1 MKSTYLAPAN
11 VPAKTPVFR
20 KIYERMRSA
29 ILNGDM
35 QPGTRVPSWTDL
47 ASELKV
53 SRGTIKAAYDCLA
66 GEGYLIGRGAAGTF
80 VNPELASMINR
91 AKPAVTR
98 MRQMRATTQAQPDAA
113 FGMTL
118 SNQGSRPFQMG
129 VPAFDVFP
137 RKLWGRLIARRARTM
152 NHYNMGYPP
161 AAGDAQ
167 LRAAV
172 ASYLAVARGLECSAE
187 QVFITTGYK
196 GALNIIA
203 RVLLQTGDA
212 VLVEDPGYPP
222 TRIAMELV
230 GARVIAV
237 PVDEEGMNI
246 AALSPRANKAKL
258 AIVTPSHHAPL
269 GMPLSLPR
277 RLALLDWAS
286 RQSAWIVEDDY
297 YSEFRLQGRPLPALA
312 SLNQERVLYVG
323 TFSKV
328 LLPSLRLGYVVVPR
342 SLQDNFQRTMQY
354 LTPSPGPLLQAVAAD
369 FIQQGH
375 FARHVRRMTSV
386 YGERRTALIK
396 ALQTHFGSG
405 IKLRSS
411 ALHVALSLPA
421 RVDDK
426 RIAARAL
433 EFDLAPSPLTPW
445 FINERREQGLLLS
458 FANIPA
464 KDANR
469 YAKQLAEIVTANNGA
484 TKRA

>member
-1 MKSTYLAPAN
+1 
-11 VPAKTPVFR
+11 
-20 KIYERMRSA
+20 
-29 ILNGDM
+29 
-35 QPGTRVPSWTDL
+35 
-47 ASELKV
+47 
-53 SRGTIKAAYDCLA
+53 
-66 GEGYLIGRGAAGTF
+66 
-80 VNPELASMINR
+80 
-91 AKPAVTR
+91 
-98 MRQMRATTQAQPDAA
+98 
-113 FGMTL
+113 
-118 SNQGSRPFQMG
+118 MG

-137 RKLWGRLIARRARTM
+137 RTLWGRLITRRARAL
-152 NHYNMGYPP
+152 NRYNMGYPP
-161 AAGDAQ
+161 AAGDSQ
-167 LRAAV
+167 LRAAI
-172 ASYLAVARGLECSAE
+172 ASYLAVARGLECSAD

-196 GALNIIA
+196 GALNILA

-230 GARVIAV
+230 GARVVAV
-237 PVDEEGMNI
+237 PVDEEGINV
-246 AALSPRANKAKL
+246 AALSPRASKAKL

-277 RLALLDWAS
+277 RLALLEWAS

-297 YSEFRLQGRPLPALA
+297 YGELRLQSRPLPALA
-312 SLNQERVLYVG
+312 SLNQQHVLYVG

-342 SLQDNFQRTMQY
+342 SLRDKFQLTMQY
-354 LTPSPGPLLQAVAAD
+354 LTPSPAPLLQAVTAD

-386 YGERRTALIK
+386 YSERRIALTK
-396 ALQTHFGSG
+396 TLQTHFGCDV
-405 IKLRSS
+405 KFRSS

-421 RVDDK
+421 RVDDI

-433 EFDLAPSPLTPW
+433 ELDLAPSPLTPW
-445 FINERREQGLLLS
+445 FINSKREQGLLLS

-469 YAKQLAEIVTANNGA
+469 YAKQLAEIVSANKGG